1 MNKSRSDLRQDVF
14 HALTEGNA
22 PGGSL
27 DDFDV
32 EAIVDEL
39 AQLEEIDDPEIS
51 HDRFWEIVQ
60 RHDRTQG

>member
-1 MNKSRSDLRQDVF
+1 VS
-14 HALTEGNA
+14 G
-22 PGGSL
+22 L